1 MGSLVGNY
9 YMPEDTVSRM
19 PTGIASLDPVL
30 NGGVIPGSLI
40 LLLSDIGA
48 GSAEFA
54 YTSLIS
60 HSRMGE
66 SPATG
71 YVVPEEIRYISITR
85 TKEDIVREITSS
97 FKGDLTSGI
106 PGKVAFSDLSGGYF
120 DRSIVPATWYD
131 SQEGI
136 IARMQRK
143 KAENDNILSDLIGE
157 LGAGKKNGLVV
168 IDSLTDLAGL
178 HTDPLRWKNLV
189 AFLHGLQRVA
199 KTWNTTILLHL
210 ARGIVDPSRELEICD
225 AADAVILF
233 QWEESSAQRRQRTMY
248 FLKFR
253 GVMPYLEERDLVKFA
268 VKISDA
274 TGFEVANIRMVI

>member
-1 MGSLVGNY
+1 MF
-9 YMPEDTVSRM
+9 EDTVSRM

-30 NGGVIPGSLI
+30 NGGVIPGSLV

-54 YTSLIS
+54 YTSLIT
-60 HSRMGE
+60 HSRMG
-66 SPATG
+66 STPSSG
-71 YVVPEEIRYISITR
+71 YAVPEEIRYISITR
-85 TKEDIVREITSS
+85 TKEDIIREITSS
-97 FKGDLTSGI
+97 FKRDITTGI
-106 PGKVAFSDLSGGYF
+106 TDRVLFSDLSGGYF

-136 IARMQRK
+136 VARMQRR
-143 KAENDNILSDLIGE
+143 KAETDSLLSDLIAE
-157 LGAGKKNGLVV
+157 LGAGKKNSLVV

-178 HTDPLRWKNLV
+178 HNEPVRWKNLV

-199 KTWNTTILLHL
+199 KAWNTTIFLHL

-233 QWEESSAQRRQRTMY
+233 QWEESSAQRRQRIMY